1 MEDLSPTYLKFLLGG
16 GYAALLGVNY
26 ASLAG
31 KIGAPNAQISKV
43 YPSPVTPAGFA
54 FSIWGPIFLLQGA
67 GVAALLSDAL
77 PVEAMRAVFPYWF
90 GTWIWQNCWQASF
103 VSLPLADKSR
113 KDKIFRTLLA
123 CALQLLAAQSCMT
136 VTAQRL
142 RALEE
147 TSGLRSAVLD
157 FPSGLNA
164 GWLGAAS
171 GIGVSLA
178 LQYWPRGDWIT
189 PNRSAVLLSTVC
201 CYGAGVTWSLGDL
214 AKGTSELGK
223 SSIAIRGAMIDEVK
237 AVDTK
242 GVELKTLETRQS
254 DVVVELWLLNLGE
267 WDNMGI

>member
-90 GTWIWQNCWQASF
+90 GTWIWQNCWQACF

-142 RALEE
+142 NGLEE

-178 LQYWPRGDWIT
+178 LQYWPRGDWTT

-201 CYGAGVTWSLGDL
+201 CYGAGMTLALGQGNSWGFGLGYCL
-214 AKGTSELGK
+214 ATSWACFGLTKAETSPEVVKKVAKVGMGVFALLGV
-223 SSIAIRGAMIDEVK
+223 SCIA
-237 AVDTK
+237 
-242 GVELKTLETRQS
+242 S
-254 DVVVELWLLNLGE
+254 
-267 WDNMGI
+267 